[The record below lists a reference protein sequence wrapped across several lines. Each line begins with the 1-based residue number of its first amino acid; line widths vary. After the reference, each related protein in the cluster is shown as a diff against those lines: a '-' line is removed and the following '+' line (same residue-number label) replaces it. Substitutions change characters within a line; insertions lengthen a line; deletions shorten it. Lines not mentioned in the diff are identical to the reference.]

1 MPLFKI
7 ISNTELTDKEDFI
20 AKASAAVAAALG
32 KTEKFVMVIHSHQPD
47 MIFSGSADPAMFVEL
62 KSIGL
67 PKNKTAE
74 ISSELMGFLQQETG
88 VLPQRI
94 FIEFT
99 DVQREMWGWNSG
111 TI

>member
-7 ISNTELTDKEDFI
+7 ISNTELTDKADFM
-20 AKASAAVAAALG
+20 AKASSAVAAALG
-32 KTEKFVMVIHSHQPD
+32 KTEKFVMVIYSHQPE
-47 MIFSGSADPAMFVEL
+47 MIFSGSHDPAMFVEL

-67 PKNKTAE
+67 PKAKTAE
-74 ISSELMGFLQQETG
+74 ISSALMQFLQQETG
-88 VLPQRI
+88 TSPERI